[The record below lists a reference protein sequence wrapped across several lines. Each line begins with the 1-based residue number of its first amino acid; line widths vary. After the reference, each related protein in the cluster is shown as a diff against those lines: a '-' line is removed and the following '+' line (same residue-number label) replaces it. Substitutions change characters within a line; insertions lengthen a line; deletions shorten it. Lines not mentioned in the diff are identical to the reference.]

1 MSFHLLVAPSGHE
14 SDSVGSTADSVQE
27 RADTCHQKEHNQSL
41 LDKLTQEKLD
51 SKAKLGSK
59 RNDLSSGM
67 AEAACSKI
75 NSPSFS
81 SVISVCVCVFSFI
94 YDPHYFIVECLF
106 FFFHNNT
113 LSFYFNIYV
122 IDLAHSS

>member
-1 MSFHLLVAPSGHE
+1 MCVFSFVVAPSGHE

-75 NSPSFS
+75 SAPSFS
-81 SVISVCVCVFSFI
+81 SVISVCACVFFLLFMIHIILLQNVYSPYI
-94 YDPHYFIVECLF
+94 ITPCLF
-106 FFFHNNT
+106 I
-113 LSFYFNIYV
+113 LIY
-122 IDLAHSS
+122 ICN

>member
-1 MSFHLLVAPSGHE
+1 MKELLLLLLLVFIFSLLVFPSGHE

-27 RADTCHQKEHNQSL
+27 RADMCHQKEQNQSL

-67 AEAACSKI
+67 AETACIKM
-75 NSPSFS
+75 NVPSFS
-81 SVISVCVCVFSFI
+81 SVISVCVCLCFPLCV
-94 YDPHYFIVECLF
+94 HL
-106 FFFHNNT
+106 
-113 LSFYFNIYV
+113 
-122 IDLAHSS
+122 

>member
-27 RADTCHQKEHNQSL
+27 RADTCHQKGHNQSL

-67 AEAACSKI
+67 TEAACSKI
-75 NSPSFS
+75 NAPSFP
-81 SVISVCVCVFSFI
+81 SVISLCVCVCFL
-94 YDPHYFIVECLF
+94 LF
-106 FFFHNNT
+106 MIHII
-113 LSFYFNIYV
+113 L
-122 IDLAHSS
+122 L

>member
-1 MSFHLLVAPSGHE
+1 MVAPSGHE

-75 NSPSFS
+75 TAPSFS
-81 SVISVCVCVFSFI
+81 SVISVCVCFLLFMIHIILLQNVYSFSFI
-94 YDPHYFIVECLF
+94 ITPCLF
-106 FFFHNNT
+106 I
-113 LSFYFNIYV
+113 LIY
-122 IDLAHSS
+122 I